1 MKANATLLQMKYARI
16 INIFA
21 GKANISLY
29 DGLTFFYH
37 SALYRLVRRGISDL
51 HCMSDDYL
59 ADNLFDEYK
68 ETHQNIISSEKIP

>member
-21 GKANISLY
+21 DKADLSLY
-29 DGLTFFYH
+29 EALTFFYH
-37 SALYRLVRRGISDL
+37 SALYQLVRKGISDL

-68 ETHQNIISSEKIP
+68 ELH